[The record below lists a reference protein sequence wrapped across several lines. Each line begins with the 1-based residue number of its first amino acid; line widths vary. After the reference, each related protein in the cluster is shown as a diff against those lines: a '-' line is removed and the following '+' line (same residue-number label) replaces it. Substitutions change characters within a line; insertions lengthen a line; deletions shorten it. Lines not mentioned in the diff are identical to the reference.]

1 MPEEDGPAMTPD
13 ERLERE
19 LAELAPLIRRR
30 QRAETEG
37 VDPAFA
43 LALERRLLGEQ
54 PARSAHTPSRS
65 PLFGHG
71 PRWLLRWPTGLGAT
85 VLAAAIVVVLLLPR
99 HHAPAPKPVAL
110 APRPAL
116 TDLTRDY
123 PRFAVG
129 GGGGGMEY
137 PISTPLELSGGAY
150 PVPLRL
156 SAAHLPSAPATLP
169 AYRLVP
175 PSSSVPHVRRLAQLL
190 GIAAPVTFWNDAA
203 QIVPHSRATW
213 IVAASGTPPSRLPLH
228 SVAISLAT
236 GELLYHDLRA
246 NPPASQSAQPTRQQA
261 VALARAW
268 LERLGWP
275 GAAMPVLSEAPPTL
289 SGPASTASSLAIS
302 LGWPRVGQSDVPA
315 AVLWVAPSGRVAEGL
330 LWPPIAQ
337 QRFVATR
344 SIQTAWN
351 LVRTG
356 RAPIALHAS
365 VVGGFPSGTGAVRR
379 VSVVQVL
386 VTSHR
391 DQPYLI
397 PAYRFEGAVQL
408 NGGQGTHAWYA
419 LTPAAGK

>member
-1 MPEEDGPAMTPD
+1 MPEEDGPTMTPD
-13 ERLERE
+13 EQLEHE

-54 PARSAHTPSRS
+54 PPRSARPASRF
-65 PLFGHG
+65 PIVEHG
-71 PRWLLRWPTGLGAT
+71 PRWLLRWPALSAAA
-85 VLAAAIVVVLLLPR
+85 LAAAVVFALLLPR
-99 HHAPAPKPVAL
+99 HHAPAPRPVAL

-123 PRFAVG
+123 PSFAVG

-137 PISTPLELSGGAY
+137 PISTPLELSGGGY
-150 PVPLRL
+150 PVPLHL
-156 SAAHLPSAPATLP
+156 SAAHLPSASATLP
-169 AYRLVP
+169 DYRLAR
-175 PSSSVPHVRRLAQLL
+175 PSFSVPRVRRLAQRL

-203 QIVPHSRATW
+203 QIVPRSRATW

-228 SVAISLAT
+228 SVAISLHT

-246 NPPASQSAQPTRQQA
+246 NPPAYRGETIQHHRA
-261 VALARAW
+261 VALARTW

-275 GAAMPVLSEAPPTL
+275 GAAMPVLSVGPHTF
-289 SGPASTASSLAIS
+289 SGPSSTASSLAVS
-302 LGWPRVGQSDVPA
+302 FGWPRVGRSNVPA
-315 AVLWVAPSGRVAEGL
+315 AVLWVAPSGRVVEGL

-337 QRFVATR
+337 RRSVATR
-344 SIQTAWN
+344 GIQTAWN
-351 LVRTG
+351 LVRAG

-386 VTSHR
+386 VTSQR
-391 DQPYLI
+391 GQPYLI
-397 PAYRFEGAVQL
+397 PAYRFEGEVHL

-419 LTPAAGK
+419 LAPAAGQ

>member
-1 MPEEDGPAMTPD
+1 M
-13 ERLERE
+13 ERE

-54 PARSAHTPSRS
+54 PPRSTRTASRF
-65 PLFGHG
+65 PIVGHG
-71 PRWLLRWPTGLGAT
+71 PHWLLRWPTGLGAAA
-85 VLAAAIVVVLLLPR
+85 LAVAIVVVLLLPR
-99 HHAPAPKPVAL
+99 HHAPAPSRMAL
-110 APRPAL
+110 APQPSL

-137 PISTPLELSGGAY
+137 PISTPLEPSGGGY
-150 PVPLRL
+150 PVPLHL
-156 SAAHLPSAPATLP
+156 SAAQLPSALATLP
-169 AYRLVP
+169 VYRLAR

-203 QIVPHSRATW
+203 QIVPRSRATW

-246 NPPASQSAQPTRQQA
+246 NPTANRGAHPQRQRA

-275 GAAMPVLSEAPPTL
+275 GAAMPVLSDAPPTL
-289 SGPASTASSLAIS
+289 SGPASTASSLAVS

-315 AVLWVAPSGRVAEGL
+315 AVLWIAPSGRVVEGL

-337 QRFVATR
+337 RRSVAAR

-351 LVRTG
+351 LVRAG

-365 VVGGFPSGTGAVRR
+365 VVGGFPSEIGAVRR

-386 VTSHR
+386 VTSQR
-391 DQPYLI
+391 SQPYLV
-397 PAYRFEGAVQL
+397 PAYRFAGEVTL
-408 NGGQGTHAWYA
+408 DGGQGTHAWYA
-419 LTPAAGK
+419 LTPAAGQ

>member
-1 MPEEDGPAMTPD
+1 MPEEDGPTMTPD

-54 PARSAHTPSRS
+54 PAASARTASRF
-65 PLFGHG
+65 PLVHRG
-71 PRWLLRWPTGLGAT
+71 PRCRLHWPTGLGTT
-85 VLAAAIVVVLLLPR
+85 VLAAAIVVVLLLSR
-99 HHAPAPKPVAL
+99 HHAPTPSPVAL

-169 AYRLVP
+169 DYRLAR
-175 PSSSVPHVRRLAQLL
+175 PSFSVPHVRRLAQLL

-203 QIVPHSRATW
+203 QIVPRSRATW

-228 SVAISLAT
+228 SVAIALQT
-236 GELLYHDLRA
+236 GELLYHDLRP
-246 NPPASQSAQPTRQQA
+246 NPPANRGAQTQRQRA
-261 VALARAW
+261 VSLARAW

-275 GAAMPVLSEAPPTL
+275 GAAMPVLSVGPPTF
-289 SGPASTASSLAIS
+289 SGPSSTASSLGVS

-315 AVLWVAPSGRVAEGL
+315 AVLWIAPGGRVIEGL
-330 LWPPIAQ
+330 LWPPIA
-337 QRFVATR
+337 RRRSVAAR

-351 LVRTG
+351 LVRAG
-356 RAPIALHAS
+356 HAPIALHAS
-365 VVGGFPSGTGAVRR
+365 VVGSFPSGTGAVRR

-391 DQPYLI
+391 GHPYLV
-397 PAYRFEGAVQL
+397 PAYRFEGEVNL

-419 LTPAAGK
+419 LVPAAGP